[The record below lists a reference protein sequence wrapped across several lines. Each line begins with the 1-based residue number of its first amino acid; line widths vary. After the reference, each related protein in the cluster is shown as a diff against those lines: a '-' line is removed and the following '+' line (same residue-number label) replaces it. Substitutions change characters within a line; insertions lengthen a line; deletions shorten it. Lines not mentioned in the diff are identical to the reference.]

1 MAVSEQLRT
10 LLEAGVHFGHQTRRW
25 NPKMRRF
32 IFAERNGIYLIDLNK
47 TLRQLEHAREVVRD
61 IVGQGKRVLFVC
73 TKRQL
78 THIVREEAERC
89 GQFYVT
95 NRWLGGTLTNFRTIK
110 KNLKRL
116 KEIERMRTDGTFE
129 LLPKKEVIEI
139 EREFD
144 KLYRNLSGI
153 ADMEEL
159 PGAVFVVDARKERIA
174 VNEANKLGIPLI
186 AIVDTNADPDLITV
200 PIAGNDD
207 AIKSVRLIA
216 GQIADAVL
224 EAQARLVKD
233 EAESEEGEK
242 TAVSAAPD
250 MPRRPRRRVR
260 ARLPVEADEA
270 AEAEAEPEEGEEAE

>member
-1 MAVSEQLRT
+1 MAVSEQLRA

-47 TLRQLEHAREVVRD
+47 TLRQLDRAKQVVSD

-116 KEIERMRTDGTFE
+116 KEIERARTDGTFE

-139 EREFD
+139 EREYD
-144 KLYRNLSGI
+144 KLFRNLSGI

-174 VNEANKLGIPLI
+174 VNEANKLGLPLI

-207 AIKSVRLIA
+207 AIKSVRLIT
-216 GQIADAVL
+216 GQIADAIV
-224 EAQARLVKD
+224 EARARLVKE
-233 EAESEEGEK
+233 EAATEEGEP
-242 TAVSAAPD
+242 AGVPLPEP
-250 MPRRPRRRVR
+250 PRRPRRRVR
-260 ARLPVEADEA
+260 ARLPVEDE
-270 AEAEAEPEEGEEAE
+270 EASVEEGEEGGEE